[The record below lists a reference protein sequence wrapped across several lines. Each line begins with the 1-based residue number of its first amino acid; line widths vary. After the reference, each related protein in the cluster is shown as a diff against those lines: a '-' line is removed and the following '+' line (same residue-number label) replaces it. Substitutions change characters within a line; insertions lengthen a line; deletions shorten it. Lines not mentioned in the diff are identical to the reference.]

1 MSDPPAGQAS
11 SKKQKATSVRQTRA
25 IRRDRGTRP
34 LVQPP
39 DAEVTDWL
47 TALLHSLTLARL
59 GHYHDLGLRQRTLTL
74 PAGHRPPCARN
85 TVPA

>member
-47 TALLHSLTLARL
+47 TALLHSLTLA
-59 GHYHDLGLRQRTLTL
+59 
-74 PAGHRPPCARN
+74 
-85 TVPA
+85 